1 MPSLLYS
8 HPATTLRVT
17 VFDVILFTVGA
28 DGVFVFS
35 DLSVLIST
43 PSLEQLNGAV
53 SVLAT
58 IFWKSRAE

>member
-8 HPATTLRVT
+8 HPAIALRVT

-35 DLSVLIST
+35 ALSVFIST
-43 PSLEQLNGAV
+43 PALVHPNGTE
-53 SVLAT
+53 SVLAM
-58 IFWKSRAE
+58 R